1 MHGRKGCDEP
11 EPKFTSQGLQEERH
25 NAMIANGGIAANS
38 SHSLLVRPS
47 ARCAFFILM
56 GDWGGGYST
65 YAFIRK
71 NDYYMRRN
79 LIQIY
84 YSANFGGIQLYMNN
98 RSRN

>member
-56 GDWGGGYST
+56 GDWGGGT
-65 YAFIRK
+65 LHTPLLEKMI
-71 NDYYMRRN
+71 
-79 LIQIY
+79 IICV
-84 YSANFGGIQLYMNN
+84 GI
-98 RSRN
+98 